1 METDGVPEAVQ
12 FAASMSRLLE
22 QVESVIDGIAGY
34 RAKLREAGF
43 ESPYVEAMT
52 VDFHRFLMTCLAS
65 SALNNVTREPTALF
79 DEQVYP
85 TPAAP
90 PVLPRHFV
98 AVLDTGMEVDLDISE
113 TPPAEAWLDIVKG
126 FAETFGL
133 CVVEVRE
140 RHPDGCFD
148 VLWKF

>member
-1 METDGVPEAVQ
+1 
-12 FAASMSRLLE
+12 MSRLLE

-85 TPAAP
+85 TPACASGTARVTSSP
-90 PVLPRHFV
+90 CSTPGWRSIWTSAKPLRRRRGWTSSKASPRRSGC
-98 AVLDTGMEVDLDISE
+98 ASS
-113 TPPAEAWLDIVKG
+113 K
-126 FAETFGL
+126 
-133 CVVEVRE
+133 VRE